1 MDIKHLAEFVALA
14 ETGNYLETADNL
26 FISQST
32 LSKHI
37 MALEKELGVSL
48 FERTTRKIH
57 LSTEG
62 ETFLPYALKIVR
74 LQEEAA
80 NVLSAHSKAAT
91 NRIALASTSQ
101 IVQYSVTEALAQFKR
116 THLSC
121 QLNILVE
128 SHRNLKKLLY
138 QHKADFIWI
147 GETEEEAKDGD
158 FVRMPFLAEPLVA
171 LIHHQHPLAS
181 RRSVTIGELCRE
193 ELVMQDNT
201 SIEQEVFVGLCRS
214 RGLEPKLVSIPGGK
228 VIVDFVKQQIGIAVM
243 LKTPAL
249 KVYSPDISI
258 VEIESSPIIH
268 VNLLYAKGRRL
279 PPIARE
285 FLKFL
290 EEWK

>member
-158 FVRMPFLAEPLVA
+158 FV
-171 LIHHQHPLAS
+171 
-181 RRSVTIGELCRE
+181 
-193 ELVMQDNT
+193 
-201 SIEQEVFVGLCRS
+201 
-214 RGLEPKLVSIPGGK
+214 
-228 VIVDFVKQQIGIAVM
+228 QIGRA
-243 LKTPAL
+243 
-249 KVYSPDISI
+249 
-258 VEIESSPIIH
+258 H
-268 VNLLYAKGRRL
+268 V
-279 PPIARE
+279 
-285 FLKFL
+285 
-290 EEWK
+290 